1 MDYNYLGFDIGIGRT
16 KPENIVH
23 KNAACPFCDVKN
35 LTNIIETNG
44 DIILLENKYQV
55 LQDSYQLLI
64 IESSRCE
71 DDIPDY
77 TPEHMHT
84 LIRFAVKHWQK
95 MIASGRYKSVL
106 MFKNHGPLSGG
117 TMRHPHMQIIG
128 INDLPYK
135 NMYDMVHF
143 EGKTIAQKD
152 TVAMNISTKPR
163 IGFTEINLKLAD
175 PADIDTLADFIQ
187 ISVDFIMHYFG
198 KNSSYNIFYYH
209 INGSIYVKI
218 MPRFATSPLFIGYNI
233 ELVPNNIDEIIEYI
247 QQHYFKKNK

>member
-44 DIILLENKYQV
+44 DIILLKNKYQV

-77 TPEHMHT
+77 TPEHMHK
-84 LIRFAVKHWQK
+84 LIRFAVKHWQQI
-95 MIASGRYKSVL
+95 IAGGKYKSVL

-128 INDLPYK
+128 INNLPYK

-143 EGKTIAQKD
+143 EGRTIAQKN
-152 TVAMNISTKPR
+152 TVVMNISTKPR
-163 IGFTEINLKLAD
+163 IGFTELNLKLAD
-175 PADIDTLADFIQ
+175 LADIDTLADFIQ

-198 KNSSYNIFYYH
+198 SHSSYNIFYYH
-209 INGSIYVKI
+209 IDGSIYVKI

-233 ELVPNNIDEIIEYI
+233 ELVPNNIEEIIEYI
-247 QQHYFKKNK
+247 QQHYFNK